1 MKSAPTKILVVRN
14 DRLGDFMLAYPAFM
28 LLKQSLPESSIHAL
42 VPYYTREMAECC
54 PGIDTVVTDP
64 GPQAGVKEQQ
74 ALLARLRRERYQA
87 VVALYSTVRVGL
99 LALLAGIPYRLA
111 PATKVAQLFYN
122 TRLLQRRSR
131 SEKPEHAYNL
141 DLGLKLLT
149 DFEITSVRMPMRP
162 YLSFQREEIDSLRQ
176 EFCRTR
182 GIPPEQRLILVHPG
196 HGGSA
201 NNLSV
206 EQYAAL
212 VRRLRSPAPF
222 TVVITAGP
230 GEEASARRLEALL
243 TGINRT
249 VYRSD
254 RGLRCFSKHIQLA
267 DLFISGSTGPLHIAG
282 ALDRPTAA
290 FYTRRQS
297 ATSLRWQTLNSPD
310 RRLAFSPPEEAGP
323 EEMSAVDLDAAA
335 ETINRAYLARQT
347 R

>member
-1 MKSAPTKILVVRN
+1 MKSGLMKILVVRN
-14 DRLGDFMLAYPAFM
+14 DRLGDFMLTYPTFL
-28 LLKQSLPESSIHAL
+28 LLKQSLPETSIHAL
-42 VPYYTREMAECC
+42 VPSYTREMAECC
-54 PGIDTVVTDP
+54 SGIDTVMTDP
-64 GPQAGVKEQQ
+64 GPQAGAKEQQ

-87 VVALYSTVRVGL
+87 VVALYSTVRIGMLV
-99 LALLAGIPYRLA
+99 LLAGIPYRLA
-111 PATKVAQLFYN
+111 PATKIAQLFYN

-141 DLGLKLLT
+141 ELALKLLS
-149 DFEITSVRMPMRP
+149 DFKVTPARMPMRP
-162 YLSFQREEIDSLRQ
+162 YLRFPREEIESLRQ
-176 EFCRTR
+176 EFCHTHR
-182 GIPPEQRLILVHPG
+182 IPSDQRLILVHPG

-201 NNLSV
+201 NNLSI

-212 VRRLRSPAPF
+212 IRRLRSPRPF

-230 GEEASARRLEALL
+230 DEEASARHLEALL
-243 TGINRT
+243 TGVNRT

-297 ATSLRWQTLNSPD
+297 ATSVRWQTLNSPG
-310 RRLAFSPPEEAGP
+310 RRLAFSPTEDADPED
-323 EEMSAVDLDAAA
+323 MSALDLDAAA
-335 ETINRAYLARQT
+335 EAINRAYLIR
-347 R
+347 